1 MMYDGVRLLRDVE
14 NFKRRF
20 AKISQS
26 QRSSVMCDPASIAK
40 WVKIRDTS
48 LQLHRLGE
56 NPGQILRWSED
67 KSVQEV
73 HTRCQDHGMVSWVLF
88 R

>member
-1 MMYDGVRLLRDVE
+1 MVRVWRASKDGS
-14 NFKRRF
+14 RRF
-20 AKISQS
+20 NNHREGPSC
-26 QRSSVMCDPASIAK
+26 SSVMCDPASIAK

-73 HTRCQDHGMVSWVLF
+73 HTRRQDHGMVSSVLF

>member
-1 MMYDGVRLLRDVE
+1 MFT
-14 NFKRRF
+14 N
-20 AKISQS
+20 ISQL
-26 QRSSVMCDPASIAK
+26 RSVMCDPASIAK

-73 HTRCQDHGMVSWVLF
+73 HTRRQDHSMVSFICVVF
-88 R
+88 